1 MEPTNK
7 SSVTPEAKRGRDDTA
22 IEFLPDADAIERLP
36 LPAFIRSTVY
46 VLAGAVVCLV
56 LWASFSQV
64 EPVVV
69 ATSTATSRVSSWS
82 TST

>member
-46 VLAGAVVCLV
+46 VLAGAVVCFV

-64 EPVVV
+64 EQISL
-69 ATSTATSRVSSWS
+69 AA
-82 TST
+82 